1 VAFPPSPP
9 EPGIAGKLKGEHCQK
24 AEANYSNQPPEKPTV
39 VNHELLLNLCV
50 LTVKLEAN

>member
-1 VAFPPSPP
+1 VAPPPSPP
-9 EPGIAGKLKGEHCQK
+9 DPGIAGELKGERGQK

-39 VNHELLLNLCV
+39 VHHELLLNLCV